1 MGQIRNLTPHVVIIL
16 DPACAEYNPRTRSYD
31 LKGDLIVSCRI
42 EPDQVALPRVSSTE
56 VEMEP
61 VNGVPVVQVQYGE
74 VENLPDAQDDVFL
87 VVSAIT
93 ANAVRDRQD
102 LLIPA
107 RMVRDAQGK
116 ILGCLAL
123 AKA

>member
-16 DPACAEYNPRTRSYD
+16 DPACAEYNPRTRSFD
-31 LKGDLIVSCRI
+31 LKGDLIVSRKI
-42 EPDQVALPRVSSTE
+42 EPEQVALPRVSSTE
-56 VEMEP
+56 VEMDP
-61 VNGVPVVQVQYGE
+61 VDGVPVVQVQFGE
-74 VENLPDAQDDVFL
+74 VENLPDAQDGVFL

-93 ANAVRDRQD
+93 ANAARDRQD